1 MMISNLSRDTAP
13 TSSRYKHR
21 QKEMTTSFTEEQ
33 KSFIKAHGISYD
45 FDSETDESRCMLED
59 AIGDIYMW
67 ASMDYD
73 ERQDESILA
82 TMRMCES
89 ILDPAG

>member
-1 MMISNLSRDTAP
+1 MTA
-13 TSSRYKHR
+13 
-21 QKEMTTSFTEEQ
+21 SFTEEQ
-33 KSFIKAHGISYD
+33 KEFIRANGIPYD
-45 FDSETDESRCMLED
+45 FENETGESRCMLED
-59 AIGDIYMW
+59 AVGDIYMW

-73 ERQDESILA
+73 ERQDESILD